1 MPALPSASV
10 SPTFEE
16 LVEMQRAA
24 NAAHAQAEQ
33 LRDQYGPP
41 TLHPWSEQQAR
52 TYETAWRAGRDL
64 TRDVQNAVTEYAKNQ
79 GEARQDVEARLKNAA
94 GHVE

>member
-1 MPALPSASV
+1 MAH
-10 SPTFEE
+10 TFEE

-24 NAAHAQAEQ
+24 DAACAQAQ
-33 LRDQYGPP
+33 RLRDQYGPP
-41 TLHPWSEQQAR
+41 TVHPWSEHQSQ

-64 TRDVQNAVTEYAKNQ
+64 TRDIQSAVTEYAKQQ
-79 GEARQDVEARLKNAA
+79 GEARQDTEARVKKAA